1 MIDTSSNLMAS
12 FWVRR
17 RLLVRRWVSAV
28 LLSLGAALLC
38 SGVLAPGSA
47 QAVVSEY
54 DPTDETHYCNFY
66 DTALKK
72 WVVGC
77 FDATAR
83 ISDLTSGAM
92 PGDGKPVRPGDVLLF
107 TYTLTNNTTTTI
119 EDLSLYGVFPKIDC
133 APDPACLY
141 GPEFD
146 GGNGWQS
153 NREVGLVPESLRIQ
167 GDPDV
172 NMGHFD
178 GGVVRPFTLLGQ
190 AGFLQPYA
198 SADFRGYLPP
208 GATTVTTFQIQ
219 VPYNAPIGST
229 YAMTVNYTHAGD
241 VNPFSFSGATARY
254 AQVDALPTPE
264 PTATATSTPPVT
276 SAPTL
281 TSTPTTTTTEP
292 SVTAS
297 PTGTSTPRPTSTG
310 SSSTTGGSGSSSGTD
325 TSVSAGTGSPS
336 TLVKPASVSS
346 GSDAG
351 VDSGAAPQALATTGT
366 PSSTI
371 WVIVAGIVS
380 AGLGLAFMLAS
391 RNRRPRRH

>member
-12 FWVRR
+12 FWVGR
-17 RLLVRRWVSAV
+17 RLFVRRWVSAV
-28 LLSLGAALLC
+28 LLGAGIALLC
-38 SGVLAPGSA
+38 SGVLAPVSA
-47 QAVVSEY
+47 QAVITEEHNDYV
-54 DPTDETHYCNFY
+54 ETHGCNFRDPFY
-66 DTALKK
+66 KITYQ
-72 WVVGC
+72 GC

-83 ISDLTSGAM
+83 ISDLTSGAVA
-92 PGDGKPVRPGDVLLF
+92 GDGKPVRPGDVLLF

-219 VPYNAPIGST
+219 VPYNAPIGS
-229 YAMTVNYTHAGD
+229 YYGMTVNYTHSDQPLAKL
-241 VNPFSFSGATARY
+241 SGATARY

-264 PTATATSTPPVT
+264 PTATATSTPTST

-281 TSTPTTTTTEP
+281 TSTPTTTSEP
-292 SVTAS
+292 SATAG
-297 PTGTSTPRPTSTG
+297 PTGTSTPKPT
-310 SSSTTGGSGSSSGTD
+310 TTGVASATGATGSSSGTD
-325 TSVSAGTGSPS
+325 TSMSAGTGSS
-336 TLVKPASVSS
+336 TPVLIKPASVPS

-351 VDSGAAPQALATTGT
+351 VDSGAAPQALATTGA
-366 PSSTI
+366 PISTI
-371 WVIVAGIVS
+371 WVIVAGVVS
-380 AGLGLAFMLAS
+380 AGFGLAFMLTS
-391 RNRRPRRH
+391 RSRRPRRH